1 MMCLIAWSKRMFL
14 PGRDYV
20 SLSSKCIRG
29 ALKSCLKRAAPR
41 GRPFVVQKNCTG
53 AGIDLRHLG
62 SHSCCFHS
70 SLQNTMKWTIESR
83 GAAFS
88 SACFLERAVFSFC
101 FWKQNKTQNKKK
113 AGEHAMT
120 QRESGHF
127 PIVFRIKSS
136 RAHLFSAPTQSV
148 LTLCCTVVFWCWS
161 IGNHPSLYPSIH
173 PFTRIPQLFGWPN
186 NHKRTLL

>member
-53 AGIDLRHLG
+53 AGIDLRHSG

-113 AGEHAMT
+113 AGERAMT

-127 PIVFRIKSS
+127 PIVFRINQVVKSPFV
-136 RAHLFSAPTQSV
+136 FSTNPERLDFMLHCCVLVLVDRQS
-148 LTLCCTVVFWCWS
+148 S
-161 IGNHPSLYPSIH
+161 IPLSLHPSIH
-173 PFTRIPQLFGWPN
+173 AHSSALWLT
-186 NHKRTLL
+186 K